1 MKDFEWTEV
10 ERKEPDYSRFSIKL
24 QEDIKSVSDA
34 ISYNRYAINILSE
47 LKDNVLSIEMQKRYL
62 LFPILR
68 QALYYRTIV
77 EMHKVFNEKDTFS
90 LPKIIN
96 KLINNYNRITWFSK
110 PAKKE
115 LNRLKKSLTD
125 SPIIKTVE
133 KVKIIRDQ
141 YLAHKDR
148 NPEKTVLALDEINF
162 LQEFSEKLSNTI
174 GNFLYGT
181 STGYVIQEKHL
192 ISGILLKLKA
202 FDKMRELVLT
212 SHKNSDKQIETEEL
226 LDLIRLRNIT

>member
-1 MKDFEWTEV
+1 MKDFKWTEV

-34 ISYNRYAINILSE
+34 ISYNRYAINILNE

-62 LFPILR
+62 LFPILW

-77 EMHKVFNEKDTFS
+77 EMHKIFNEKDTFS

-96 KLINNYNRITWFSK
+96 KLINNYNRITWFNK